1 MSTSLGGMRGPTGS
15 SNSLKGTGYKNVSL
29 QQFTPEQMSLFQSL
43 FSNLGP
49 NSSLGKLAGGDQ
61 SQFGQLEKPAL
72 QQFAGLQSNMADR
85 FSGAGLG
92 NRRSSSFQNANTA
105 ANQNFAGQLQS
116 QRMGLQQQAMRDLMA
131 MSGSLLNQRPYENRL
146 IEKEQPFWQQLL
158 SGAAGFGGQIGGA
171 YLGKR
176 FGG

>member
-1 MSTSLGGMRGPTGS
+1 MSSSLGGMRGPTGS
-15 SNSLKGTGYKNVSL
+15 SSSLKGTGYKNVSL
-29 QQFTPEQMSLFQSL
+29 QQFTPQQMSLFQSL
-43 FSNLGP
+43 FSNLGQ

-61 SQFGQLEKPAL
+61 SQFSQLERPAL

-116 QRMGLQQQAMRDLMA
+116 QRLNLQQQAMRDLMG
-131 MSGSLLNQRPYENRL
+131 MSNQLLGQRPYENVL
-146 IEKEQPFWQQLL
+146 LPPTFSYGQQLGL
-158 SGAAGFGGQIGGA
+158 AGLQG
-171 YLGKR
+171 LGHVAGSWLGNR
-176 FGG
+176 